1 MCSSL
6 PGRSL
11 TGSNMITK
19 LKEHLWIL
27 IPAVIFITTGLLF
40 WLMGAFLPEW
50 IRWQNHERLT
60 AERVISL
67 KNRRLTVEQDGKE
80 FYKTPLFTHV
90 QDFLYFDIN
99 GDGEDELIMLVWKRG
114 SYGEH
119 KPTWVLRDEIDFS
132 QHIFIYSF
140 LEDRLKPIW
149 MSSKLG
155 IEVVSFDA
163 PAERT
168 IRLKEPDGTETD
180 WVWLS
185 FGLTL
190 KE

>member
-1 MCSSL
+1 
-6 PGRSL
+6 
-11 TGSNMITK
+11 MITK
-19 LKEHLWIL
+19 LKKHLWIL
-27 IPAVIFITTGLLF
+27 IPAAVFFFTALMF

-50 IRWQNHERLT
+50 IEWQSRDRLT

-67 KNRRLTVEQDGKE
+67 HDRRLSIEQDGKE

-99 GDGEDELIMLVWKRG
+99 GDGTEELILLVWKRG

-119 KPTWVLRDEIDFS
+119 RPTWVAQDEMGFS

-155 IEVVSFDA
+155 IEVKSFDVSG
-163 PAERT
+163 ERT
-168 IRLKEPDGTETD
+168 IRLREPDGKETE

-185 FGLTL
+185 FGLTR